1 MIRQGGAIVA
11 IMIIAR
17 HGLWF
22 RREYADGACAGRGV
36 YGDRCSSCHGN
47 RGQGGVGPS
56 LADVRD
62 VARVR
67 RPTGMDRVGERKMEG
82 RARPDYG
89 ANDTPVTKVMPGH
102 AETPHSRRDRAV
114 AAFERVEYGDGDPV
128 RRARGVRTL
137 RETDR
142 ALGEC
147 DRRRVAPTTL
157 PEYGVIDGGWTMSGF
172 ASTAGLASAARIT
185 FTAAV
190 VIFIYT
196 IVIGIL
202 NGMDLWEPEHDLL
215 MSHVHS
221 GTLGWITLGVAG
233 IAVLDVLRRPRGTVR
248 RAPRVTTM
256 AVGLVAAVVLY
267 VVAFAMGDSIF
278 DDRIQRPIFGTVLFV
293 VVIWVLVW
301 FVAAYRAY
309 PTSSAARLGLL
320 LAWISLLIG
329 SLFGI
334 ILGLFTANGEV
345 PGLDNETAAR
355 FADAHPPA
363 MVIGYLPGRRVR
375 GRRVD
380 AARRRRGRGGSVQM
394 WLLFVAGL
402 IINIAF
408 VTGKDEELAGPA
420 NLLMIAAG
428 LMLLWRSRSMLPQT
442 AGAGSVSVCSRA
454 SPCCSSSSISP
465 CSPSSCRG
473 SSVTWSTSTHSPN
486 RRKGCSSRSTTRC
499 SSG

>member
-1 MIRQGGAIVA
+1 
-11 IMIIAR
+11 
-17 HGLWF
+17 
-22 RREYADGACAGRGV
+22 
-36 YGDRCSSCHGN
+36 
-47 RGQGGVGPS
+47 
-56 LADVRD
+56 
-62 VARVR
+62 
-67 RPTGMDRVGERKMEG
+67 
-82 RARPDYG
+82 
-89 ANDTPVTKVMPGH
+89 
-102 AETPHSRRDRAV
+102 
-114 AAFERVEYGDGDPV
+114 
-128 RRARGVRTL
+128 
-137 RETDR
+137 
-142 ALGEC
+142 
-147 DRRRVAPTTL
+147 
-157 PEYGVIDGGWTMSGF
+157 MSGF
-172 ASTAGLASAARIT
+172 ASTDGLGSAARVT

-190 VIFIYT
+190 VIFMYT

-233 IAVLDVLRRPRGTVR
+233 IAFLMFSEGREVPSAERQ
-248 RAPRVTTM
+248 RVTTM
-256 AVGLVAAVVLY
+256 ASALVAAVVLY

-334 ILGLFTANGEV
+334 ILGLYTANGEV

-363 MVIGYLPGRRVR
+363 MVIGYLLVAGFAV
-375 GRRVD
+375 VEWLLHAD
-380 AARRRRGRGGSVQM
+380 DEGRGGAIQM

-402 IINIAF
+402 IINVAF

-428 LMLLWRSRSMLPQT
+428 LMLLWRSRSMLLPDGWRGVGVGLFPRFAMLFLVVYLALLTVLVSWIVRDVVDFDALTESQEGLLLAFDHTMFIGVMTNVMFGVLALRLASGAT
-442 AGAGSVSVCSRA
+442 AVANKVLWWGVNIGLAGFALGLITTTALLKQIFAPIMGLSLLFALVTYLRELTSAEVDEPVPAVS
-454 SPCCSSSSISP
+454 
-465 CSPSSCRG
+465 
-473 SSVTWSTSTHSPN
+473 
-486 RRKGCSSRSTTRC
+486 
-499 SSG
+499 